1 MNIST
6 LPAVRLTPR
15 QSPLKMGDVTPDLE
29 PTVTESCI
37 LLDPDG
43 TEVGLFLKELPK
55 ELVNLVTIA
64 DQELRSDRVPKSVMD
79 RKTMIGSI
87 NGKAQY
93 RVVSQYSAILGSIP
107 PKPHMRR
114 AYPSRSSL
122 HREKSAATFTKAM
135 LKAGKLCMGLVNHYI
150 PSVHKYHL
158 ARVEER
164 LPGKWRFAN
173 HFSST
178 ISNCNIAAPIHQ
190 DNANIKG
197 AINLIIT
204 KRQNSRGGNLHVPD
218 YDATFDQTNNSLLVY
233 PAWRNRHGVT
243 PIIPTHQGGY
253 RNSHVWYAL
262 DSFANHG

>member
-1 MNIST
+1 MIAT
-6 LPAVRLTPR
+6 LPAIRL
-15 QSPLKMGDVTPDLE
+15 SPATSGLKIGASCPTLK
-29 PTVTESCI
+29 PTVTDSCI

-43 TEVGLFLKELPK
+43 SQVGLFLKELPK

-79 RKTMIGSI
+79 RKTLIGTI
-87 NGKAQY
+87 KGKNQY
-93 RVVSQYSAILGSIP
+93 RIVSQYSAILGSIP

-114 AYPSRSSL
+114 NYPSRSSL
-122 HREKSAATFTKAM
+122 HRERTAHTFTKAM
-135 LKAGKLCMGLVNHYI
+135 LKAGKLAMGLVSHYI
-150 PSVHKYHL
+150 PDVHSHHIHC
-158 ARVEER
+158 VNNR
-164 LPGKWRFAN
+164 LPDKWRFAS

-190 DNANIKG
+190 DNANVKG

-204 KRQNSRGGNLHVPD
+204 KRQNSTGGNLHVPD
-218 YDATFDQTNNSLLVY
+218 FDATFDQSNNSLLVY